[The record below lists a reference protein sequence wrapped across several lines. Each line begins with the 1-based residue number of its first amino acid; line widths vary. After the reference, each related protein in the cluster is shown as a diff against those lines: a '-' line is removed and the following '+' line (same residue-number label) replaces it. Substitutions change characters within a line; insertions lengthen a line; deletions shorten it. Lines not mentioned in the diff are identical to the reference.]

1 MHLQNFLVLVSWT
14 IHQATLGCR
23 KKKEAKNKMKLLQE
37 ERGPWWRLLRD
48 KLMYRKRLHS
58 MDPIKYPSST
68 CPLCKKE
75 DEDEYHFV
83 VG

>member
-1 MHLQNFLVLVSWT
+1 MVEATPRQADVS
-14 IHQATLGCR
+14 
-23 KKKEAKNKMKLLQE
+23 
-37 ERGPWWRLLRD
+37 
-48 KLMYRKRLHS
+48 KRLHS